1 MLKKASLAGFFF
13 VRSRCMDVEP
23 GVCKSGPGDAI
34 CGFSPPAGDFFVIS
48 TVHQLCD
55 GKRRRG
61 QCFRAGRRAGYG
73 ASGSVALN
81 RWDELVATRCLWG
94 RRWGW
99 LRPVGGVCQASRA
112 EIVGPVRPDADREK
126 TRRAC
131 AGRALGVVRRL
142 RQATIMPAPTVL
154 LVDSSMRMKAP
165 VARESS

>member
-23 GVCKSGPGDAI
+23 GVGKSGPGDAI
-34 CGFSPPAGDFFVIS
+34 CGFSPLVGEFFVIS

-94 RRWGW
+94 RRWVW

-126 TRRAC
+126 NPPGLRRAGFG
-131 AGRALGVVRRL
+131 AWWEGFVRRRSCRRRRCCWWI
-142 RQATIMPAPTVL
+142 RQ
-154 LVDSSMRMKAP
+154 
-165 VARESS
+165 